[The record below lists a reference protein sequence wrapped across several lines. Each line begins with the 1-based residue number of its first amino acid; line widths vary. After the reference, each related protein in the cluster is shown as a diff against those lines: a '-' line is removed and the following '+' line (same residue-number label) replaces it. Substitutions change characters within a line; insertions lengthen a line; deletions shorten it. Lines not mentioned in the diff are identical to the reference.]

1 MMQLVPLFLLSTAL
15 SFSPPT
21 AFAPRLIRSSSLSS
35 SSSDSLAPD
44 LTIET
49 TTRSL
54 IEGSFKKVFLAGSSK
69 GVGKMVLDELV
80 KSGVEVV
87 SLVRSKEA
95 KMALEGID
103 GVSVVEGDAFDYKR

>member
-1 MMQLVPLFLLSTAL
+1 M
-15 SFSPPT
+15 
-21 AFAPRLIRSSSLSS
+21 
-35 SSSDSLAPD
+35 
-44 LTIET
+44 
-49 TTRSL
+49 
-54 IEGSFKKVFLAGSSK
+54 FLAGSSK